1 MPGGVC
7 ALPPHLVP
15 SVASPL
21 SPTAPP
27 CLQCVPLCPPA
38 THTPCPTPGHR
49 RRVPVTAPTPCS
61 PGPSCVP
68 IPVPV
73 SPCTCQAI
81 HVPPFVSPSLQ
92 PRASHPAPKSPV
104 LLPPPLLPSRVPVPP
119 PSLSPVS
126 LGRAPT
132 CGCAGGWHCHGLA
145 CVPASPRRISVS
157 HGPAL
162 STGHQE
168 AAATAAAPAW
178 GTPRRWRRSG
188 EAGGRGLSLAP
199 PPPGPAEVELTWQEI
214 LSLSELQGLDMVADT
229 PIDPSPFC
237 SVPPP
242 SPYTPLPPPHLPT
255 PSPPPP
261 LRTPHSPPPFPTP
274 PLPTSFPAEPPAHP
288 AARRDARRAS
298 ALALPIGP
306 EAIVNLPV
314 EDFNAL
320 LGRARLSGP
329 ELALARDIRRRGKNK
344 VAAQKCRRRKL
355 EAIAQLQAE
364 LGSLGQERERLLRVR
379 GQAERA
385 LGALRRDLAHVS
397 AQVLGALRDGAG
409 NPLPPECFG
418 LRLAPDGELS
428 LESPG
433 LGE

>member
-1 MPGGVC
+1 MGDPE
-7 ALPPHLVP
+7 AL
-15 SVASPL
+15 A
-21 SPTAPP
+21 
-27 CLQCVPLCPPA
+27 
-38 THTPCPTPGHR
+38 
-49 RRVPVTAPTPCS
+49 
-61 PGPSCVP
+61 
-68 IPVPV
+68 
-73 SPCTCQAI
+73 
-81 HVPPFVSPSLQ
+81 
-92 PRASHPAPKSPV
+92 
-104 LLPPPLLPSRVPVPP
+104 
-119 PSLSPVS
+119 
-126 LGRAPT
+126 
-132 CGCAGGWHCHGLA
+132 
-145 CVPASPRRISVS
+145 
-157 HGPAL
+157 AL
-162 STGHQE
+162 
-168 AAATAAAPAW
+168 
-178 GTPRRWRRSG
+178 G

-242 SPYTPLPPPHLPT
+242 SPYTPLPPPPPHAL
-255 PSPPPP
+255 PPPP
-261 LRTPHSPPPFPTP
+261 FAPPFPPPFPTP

>member
-1 MPGGVC
+1 MGGDI
-7 ALPPHLVP
+7 
-15 SVASPL
+15 
-21 SPTAPP
+21 
-27 CLQCVPLCPPA
+27 
-38 THTPCPTPGHR
+38 GW
-49 RRVPVTAPTPCS
+49 VTASCPRGGTHIRWSLCNVPALGNGVAQGGSGS
-61 PGPSCVP
+61 PP
-68 IPVPV
+68 
-73 SPCTCQAI
+73 
-81 HVPPFVSPSLQ
+81 
-92 PRASHPAPKSPV
+92 SPV
-104 LLPPPLLPSRVPVPP
+104 ITRY
-119 PSLSPVS
+119 
-126 LGRAPT
+126 LG
-132 CGCAGGWHCHGLA
+132 W
-145 CVPASPRRISVS
+145 
-157 HGPAL
+157 
-162 STGHQE
+162 QE
-168 AAATAAAPAW
+168 AAAAAAAPAW
-178 GTPRRWRRSG
+178 GTPRRWRLSGKRVGGACPWPRPRPARPRWSSRGRRSSPS
-188 EAGGRGLSLAP
+188 ASSRAWTWWQTP
-199 PPPGPAEVELTWQEI
+199 PST
-214 LSLSELQGLDMVADT
+214 
-229 PIDPSPFC
+229 
-237 SVPPP
+237 PPP
-242 SPYTPLPPPHLPT
+242 SARSHPLPLTPPSPLHLPT
-255 PSPPPP
+255 PSPRPPFAP
-261 LRTPHSPPPFPTP
+261 PFPPPFPTP

>member
-1 MPGGVC
+1 MGDPE
-7 ALPPHLVP
+7 AL
-15 SVASPL
+15 A
-21 SPTAPP
+21 
-27 CLQCVPLCPPA
+27 
-38 THTPCPTPGHR
+38 
-49 RRVPVTAPTPCS
+49 
-61 PGPSCVP
+61 
-68 IPVPV
+68 
-73 SPCTCQAI
+73 
-81 HVPPFVSPSLQ
+81 
-92 PRASHPAPKSPV
+92 
-104 LLPPPLLPSRVPVPP
+104 
-119 PSLSPVS
+119 
-126 LGRAPT
+126 
-132 CGCAGGWHCHGLA
+132 
-145 CVPASPRRISVS
+145 
-157 HGPAL
+157 AL
-162 STGHQE
+162 
-168 AAATAAAPAW
+168 
-178 GTPRRWRRSG
+178 G

-237 SVPPP
+237 SPFAPPF
-242 SPYTPLPPPHLPT
+242 
-255 PSPPPP
+255 
-261 LRTPHSPPPFPTP
+261 PPPFPTP

>member
-1 MPGGVC
+1 MSLLLCPQVSNPVPLI
-7 ALPPHLVP
+7 LPPSPLSFSPPLYFPPGFLSPPLFVP
-15 SVASPL
+15 SVPRAGTHVRLRWGLALPRTGL
-21 SPTAPP
+21 CP
-27 CLQCVPLCPPA
+27 CVPTSHFRVPR
-38 THTPCPTPGHR
+38 PCPEH
-49 RRVPVTAPTPCS
+49 
-61 PGPSCVP
+61 
-68 IPVPV
+68 
-73 SPCTCQAI
+73 
-81 HVPPFVSPSLQ
+81 
-92 PRASHPAPKSPV
+92 
-104 LLPPPLLPSRVPVPP
+104 
-119 PSLSPVS
+119 
-126 LGRAPT
+126 RAPGGSGDC
-132 CGCAGGWHCHGLA
+132 CGSGMGDPEALA
-145 CVPASPRRISVS
+145 
-157 HGPAL
+157 AL
-162 STGHQE
+162 
-168 AAATAAAPAW
+168 
-178 GTPRRWRRSG
+178 G

-242 SPYTPLPPPHLPT
+242 SPYTPLPPP
-255 PSPPPP
+255 PPP
-261 LRTPHSPPPFPTP
+261 RPPPA
-274 PLPTSFPAEPPAHP
+274 PLP
-288 AARRDARRAS
+288 ARRDARRAS